1 MQEYPSLRR
10 RDHGPEN
17 LATLRRLAFSVAKL
31 EPSKGAMKGKRKQT
45 GWNDDYLL
53 NLNRQ
58 FAQLR

>member
-1 MQEYPSLRR
+1 M
-10 RDHGPEN
+10 
-17 LATLRRLAFSVAKL
+17 LRRLAFSVAKL